1 MNPTV
6 KRRPE
11 NQVTIMLV
19 PHHLAGKAFKLTMPQ
34 WVFRLSIGVVGVVLV
49 LSLGFFVFSSRMA
62 LKIIHYH
69 GLLSENR
76 RQQKQIEFF
85 LNETKRLRDGV
96 QDLEA
101 RDQELREL
109 LGIETRR
116 VRPKR
121 VEPGTPQSLNFK
133 TDQIRRNLAWVKDS
147 IQTQRQSFKQLA
159 SLTKQFEDK
168 FADLPSLWPVPGEIK
183 STFGWR
189 HHPFIGSDAHH
200 NGVDIPTWTGS
211 PVRSAGD
218 GVVVYS
224 GWSKGYGNTI
234 MIDHGNTYQ
243 TIYAHNSMLLV
254 RTGQRVAKGQMLAKA
269 GSTGLSTGPHVH
281 YEVRVNNHPIAPTQY
296 LDLNIQTAKNYIQL
310 VSL

>member
-1 MNPTV
+1 
-6 KRRPE
+6 
-11 NQVTIMLV
+11 
-19 PHHLAGKAFKLTMPQ
+19 
-34 WVFRLSIGVVGVVLV
+34 
-49 LSLGFFVFSSRMA
+49 MA